1 MDVFEKDYNLE
12 DTQNAE
18 SKVVDDLVV
27 SETVNE
33 EQQSSNS
40 ESLEETNPHQGLV
53 SEKLDA
59 LDSVGETEP
68 SLDLTKPVHEFS
80 EEAKEEDQVE
90 HTDVG
95 NKTEQS
101 LDESNGV
108 SINSVVS
115 IGIDLSSSGRNGDV
129 SPILTNVV
137 PKGIEQDMIENK
149 NNEEATEETTMLP
162 ASDENPEES
171 SNAASDLVSNQN
183 LANVL
188 QSEDRKDSNVSEL
201 PESTENQHFIAV
213 TPREE
218 IESQQLDL
226 LREDV
231 DGHIFKVASKKEID
245 SIEQGNRVSV
255 TLLDVETSENKC
267 IGFIQKLNGRYMLG
281 WNEVLQMRNINAG
294 DLIGLQYASSSNT
307 FKFILVNKVQRL
319 AI

>member
-1 MDVFEKDYNLE
+1 MDVFEKDYNLG

-18 SKVVDDLVV
+18 SKVEDDLVV

-40 ESLEETNPHQGLV
+40 ESLEETNLHQGLV

-59 LDSVGETEP
+59 LDSVDETEP

-90 HTDVG
+90 HTDLG
-95 NKTEQS
+95 NKIEQS

-137 PKGIEQDMIENK
+137 PKGIEQDMVENK
-149 NNEEATEETTMLP
+149 NNEEQTEETTMLP

-213 TPREE
+213 TPRPLERTFWRGCCGLFE
-218 IESQQLDL
+218 L
-226 LREDV
+226 LRHSD
-231 DGHIFKVASKKEID
+231 
-245 SIEQGNRVSV
+245 
-255 TLLDVETSENKC
+255 
-267 IGFIQKLNGRYMLG
+267 
-281 WNEVLQMRNINAG
+281 
-294 DLIGLQYASSSNT
+294 
-307 FKFILVNKVQRL
+307 
-319 AI
+319 

>member
-27 SETVNE
+27 SETVDE
-33 EQQSSNS
+33 EQQGSNS

-90 HTDVG
+90 HTDLG
-95 NKTEQS
+95 NKIEQS

-115 IGIDLSSSGRNGDV
+115 IGIDLSSLGRNGDV

-137 PKGIEQDMIENK
+137 PKGIEQDMVENK
-149 NNEEATEETTMLP
+149 NNEEETTMLP

-213 TPREE
+213 TPRPLERNFWRGCCGLFE
-218 IESQQLDL
+218 L
-226 LREDV
+226 LRHSD
-231 DGHIFKVASKKEID
+231 
-245 SIEQGNRVSV
+245 
-255 TLLDVETSENKC
+255 
-267 IGFIQKLNGRYMLG
+267 
-281 WNEVLQMRNINAG
+281 
-294 DLIGLQYASSSNT
+294 
-307 FKFILVNKVQRL
+307 
-319 AI
+319 

>member
-53 SEKLDA
+53 SEKWDA

-90 HTDVG
+90 HTDLG

-137 PKGIEQDMIENK
+137 PKGIEQDMVENK
-149 NNEEATEETTMLP
+149 NNEEETEETTMLQ

-213 TPREE
+213 TPRPLERNFWWGCCGLFE
-218 IESQQLDL
+218 L
-226 LREDV
+226 LRHSD
-231 DGHIFKVASKKEID
+231 
-245 SIEQGNRVSV
+245 
-255 TLLDVETSENKC
+255 
-267 IGFIQKLNGRYMLG
+267 
-281 WNEVLQMRNINAG
+281 
-294 DLIGLQYASSSNT
+294 
-307 FKFILVNKVQRL
+307 
-319 AI
+319 